1 LVYRG
6 FRAVNP
12 IDLAGLLGRGR
23 RRNRIGAGE
32 WSVAGGYFCAGW
44 RRRAA
49 SMASG
54 VEELVG
60 CTSVGD
66 NPLGGLGYSLRRDGA
81 LEWLSAGRGAGP
93 ADLVADPANHELPSV
108 IRVGLVGSPRV
119 TRK

>member
-1 LVYRG
+1 
-6 FRAVNP
+6 
-12 IDLAGLLGRGR
+12 
-23 RRNRIGAGE
+23 
-32 WSVAGGYFCAGW
+32 
-44 RRRAA
+44 
-49 SMASG
+49 MASG

-108 IRVGLVGSPRV
+108 IRVGFSRFAQSDQEMTSFGGGKGGGVLRAGSNADFSAGDGFEAS
-119 TRK
+119 